1 LILRGHHDL
10 VHDLSFSSDDNFL
23 VSASADGS
31 AKVWDLTKKDTTV
44 ADMKNYEENDKE
56 FFWC

>member
-1 LILRGHHDL
+1 L